1 MFQTQGDAIM
11 SGPARLAS
19 RPEPATPADE
29 DDMIRFGLR
38 GKKEEANGRGG
49 WRAIR
54 AHASAAA
61 RSCWSGMP
69 GSGKSAV
76 GRRLAA
82 RLDLAFVDADEEI
95 ERAAGKP
102 IMDIFKD
109 HGEAYFREGERK
121 VIARLLGSG
130 PQVLATGGGALM
142 AAETRDNI
150 RRSGISIWLKA
161 ELPVLMRRVL
171 KRNTRPLPGKGPGR
185 RHAPADGDAL
195 SDLRSGGYH
204 RRKPRPAARDR
215 GRRNRRCAGDA
226 SAPGRPRRAVRA
238 AGRYVMS
245 AGRSSMAT
253 AATISVALG
262 SRSYD
267 VLIGPGLLRHAAEL
281 IEARLGRAP
290 ARPSAASSRTP
301 MSLPATWRRSKQA

>member
-1 MFQTQGDAIM
+1 
-11 SGPARLAS
+11 
-19 RPEPATPADE
+19 
-29 DDMIRFGLR
+29 
-38 GKKEEANGRGG
+38 
-49 WRAIR
+49 
-54 AHASAAA
+54 
-61 RSCWSGMP
+61 MP

-95 ERAAGKP
+95 ESAAGKP

-171 KRNTRPLPGKGPGR
+171 KRNTRPLLEKDPEGVMRQLMETRYPIYATADITVESRDLPHETVVGEIVEALAKHPLPGKQ
-185 RHAPADGDAL
+185 
-195 SDLRSGGYH
+195 
-204 RRKPRPAARDR
+204 
-215 GRRNRRCAGDA
+215 
-226 SAPGRPRRAVRA
+226 RRARRA
-238 AGRYVMS
+238 AGRYAMS
-245 AGRSSMAT
+245 AGRSP
-253 AATISVALG
+253 
-262 SRSYD
+262 D
-267 VLIGPGLLRHAAEL
+267 DPGGNDLR
-281 IEARLGRAP
+281 
-290 ARPSAASSRTP
+290 RPRQPRPT
-301 MSLPATWRRSKQA
+301 TC